1 MTPFAEMFSGPVKNI
16 APTSVA
22 PPACAVS
29 GGPNVL
35 YVAFWL
41 PFCDAGIPVTVPAA
55 SSVSIVSTPKLGGID
70 VAIAPPDPIGPV
82 VVETDGDDRF
92 IE

>member
-1 MTPFAEMFSGPVKNI
+1 MVAPFGEVVNGPVTNI
-16 APTSVA
+16 APTPVA
-22 PPACAVS
+22 PLADTVN

-35 YVAFWL
+35 YVALGL
-41 PFCDAGIPVTVPAA
+41 PVIVPSA
-55 SSVSIVSTPKLGGID
+55 SSSSIVSTPKLGGID
-70 VAIAPPDPIGPV
+70 VAIAPPNPIGPV